1 MIELQQLLEVVIEKK
16 ASDLHITTG
25 APAQFRIDGKLMT
38 FDTTVMTPPDT
49 KRLCY
54 SVLTDAQRHK
64 FEEEWELDFSFG
76 LKGLSR
82 FRGNIYIQKGA
93 VAGAFRAISFDI
105 LNFADLGVPP
115 IVTELIKKPK
125 GLVLV
130 TGPTGTGKSTTLA
143 AMIDKINKEQNG
155 HIMTV
160 EDPIEFLHYHK
171 NCMVN
176 QREVGSDTR
185 TFGAALRHILR
196 QDPDI
201 ILIGE
206 MRDLETIEA
215 TLVTAETGHLT
226 FATLHTN
233 SCVETINRVIDVFPP
248 HQQPQI
254 RAQLSFVLEGVLCQ
268 QLIPKIGGKG
278 RVLAMEVMVP
288 NPAIRNLIREDKL
301 QQIYS
306 TMQVGQTKFGMQTMN
321 QAILSLLERHLI
333 SLEDAMAYSHNL
345 DEFKQ
350 MLSTSN
356 TSAVRRERPLKTA

>member
-1 MIELQQLLEVVIEKK
+1 MIELQKLLETVIEKK

-25 APAQFRIDGKLMT
+25 APPQFRIDGKLMS
-38 FDTTVMTPPDT
+38 FDPTLVTPPDT

-64 FEEEWELDFSFG
+64 FEEELELDFSFG

-82 FRGNIYIQKGA
+82 FRGNIYMQKGA

-105 LNFADLGVPP
+105 LNFADLGIPP
-115 IVTELIKKPK
+115 VANELIKKPK

-143 AMIDKINKEQNG
+143 AMIDKINHEQNA

-160 EDPIEFLHYHK
+160 EDPIEYLHHHK
-171 NCMVN
+171 NCMIN
-176 QREVGSDTR
+176 QREVGSDTKS
-185 TFGAALRHILR
+185 FGAALRHILR
-196 QDPDI
+196 QDPDV

-233 SCVETINRVIDVFPP
+233 SCVETINRIIDVFPP
-248 HQQPQI
+248 HQQQQI
-254 RAQLSFVLEGVLCQ
+254 RTQLSFVLEGRSL
-268 QLIPKIGGKG
+268 LNSSSRKPEGKG
-278 RVLAMEVMVP
+278 RAMAMEVMIP
-288 NPAIRNLIREDKL
+288 NPAIRNLIREDKI

-306 TMQVGQTKFGMQTMN
+306 HDAGWTVEVRNANDEPGPSFTGGTP
-321 QAILSLLERHLI
+321 SHLLGRCHVSE
-333 SLEDAMAYSHNL
+333 
-345 DEFKQ
+345 
-350 MLSTSN
+350 
-356 TSAVRRERPLKTA
+356 P